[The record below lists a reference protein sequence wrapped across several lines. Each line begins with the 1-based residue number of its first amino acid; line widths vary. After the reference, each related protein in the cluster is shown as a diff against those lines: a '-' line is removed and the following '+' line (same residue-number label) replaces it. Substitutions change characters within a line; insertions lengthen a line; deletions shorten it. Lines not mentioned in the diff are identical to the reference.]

1 MHWNK
6 NIQLTSTL
14 IYDIRCT
21 QSLIKSKVRVSLF
34 DTVRKIRGVEFL
46 HMTRTNKTVDRFV
59 TKASVVYWMEWRMY
73 NSFE

>member
-6 NIQLTSTL
+6 KIQLTSTL

-21 QSLIKSKVRVSLF
+21 QSLIKSEVRVSLF
-34 DTVRKIRGVEFL
+34 DTVHKITGVEFL

-59 TKASVVYWMEWRMY
+59 T
-73 NSFE
+73 